1 MNNRSTDRF
10 SRWLFPLPSVLFL
23 LALMVFPL
31 VYTITNSFTGWSLS
45 EGNPRTF
52 IGIQN
57 YIHLFTNDPRFFNAI
72 VQTFYFSF
80 FALFFEVVLGVAMAI
95 FIDARDYPGKRMVN
109 TILLLPMMATPVA
122 VAMVW
127 LLMFEPTAG
136 IVNYVLR
143 TLHLPTSLWLAGSN
157 TVIPSLALV
166 DIWEWTPLITLI
178 GLAGLS
184 SLPSDPFEAA
194 RVDGA
199 SFLQTVRHIT
209 LPMLMPTLSVAILLR
224 MIDVLKTFD
233 IIYTMTGGGPGF
245 SSETLNIYTYNQ
257 AFYYL
262 NFGYASSILVIFF
275 TVVAGMA
282 LLVTYT
288 RGKLEL

>member
-1 MNNRSTDRF
+1 MF
-10 SRWLFPLPSVLFL
+10 SRFIDRHARWVFPLPAILFL

-31 VYTITNSFTGWSLS
+31 VYTVTNSLTAWSLS
-45 EGNPRTF
+45 EGLPRTYVGF
-52 IGIQN
+52 KN
-57 YIHLFTNDPRFFNAI
+57 FVTLFTQDPRFLDSI
-72 VQTFYFSF
+72 WRTFYFTF
-80 FALFFEVVLGVAMAI
+80 FALFFEMILGVGIAL
-95 FIDARDYPGKRMVN
+95 FLDARDYRGKRIVN
-109 TILLLPMMATPVA
+109 SILLLPMMATPVA

-136 IVNYVLR
+136 ITNYVLR
-143 TLHLPTSLWLAGSN
+143 QLGLPISQWLASSA
-157 TVIPSLALV
+157 TVIPSLAIV

-178 GLAGLS
+178 ALAGLT
-184 SLPSDPFEAA
+184 SLPAEPFEAA

-199 SFLQTVRHIT
+199 SLWQTIWHVT
-209 LPMLMPTLSVAILLR
+209 LPMLLPTLSVGFLLR

-233 IIYTMTGGGPGF
+233 IIYTMTGGGPGV
-245 SSETLNIYTYNQ
+245 SSETLNIYTYTQ

-275 TVVAGMA
+275 AIVAGVA

-288 RGKLEL
+288 RGKLEV